1 MDKSPQFFHVNVL
14 IYTIKTQTVFHLR
27 WACKPKHFQS
37 QLESICIQDV
47 RPRRH
52 VNLCL
57 LAHISWADT
66 GQPMWQQLRLI
77 YLRVPHF
84 RAVSRTCEPLLAA
97 AAAIVVVHKALRS
110 AVQTSHRGNTQT
122 EEIHAS
128 LINKQQDFKAVGLS
142 RSRPH

>member
-1 MDKSPQFFHVNVL
+1 
-14 IYTIKTQTVFHLR
+14 
-27 WACKPKHFQS
+27 
-37 QLESICIQDV
+37 
-47 RPRRH
+47 
-52 VNLCL
+52 
-57 LAHISWADT
+57 
-66 GQPMWQQLRLI
+66 MWQQLRLI

-97 AAAIVVVHKALRS
+97 AAAAAAAIVVVHKALRS

-122 EEIHAS
+122 EIHAS